1 MRAAETHLREAR
13 ETYLK
18 KTHWNI
24 QSEWDVETNNREREM
39 KRGQTQTE
47 FSMYVQEILYFAVIH
62 YSWAGSVK
70 HSQWRASAG
79 VTSRCLRAGE
89 TASLE
94 ADTMHSLII
103 TSPVKHA
110 LTEMMDWYDMHK
122 SLRRFLLKTV
132 SDWEMLSGQTSLFS
146 ETMLCL
152 LLFFSNQPK
161 NRIVLDQYYIL
172 FWCLNIL
179 E

>member
-1 MRAAETHLREAR
+1 M
-13 ETYLK
+13 
-18 KTHWNI
+18 
-24 QSEWDVETNNREREM
+24 ETNNREREM

-70 HSQWRASAG
+70 YSQWRASAG

-94 ADTMHSLII
+94 ADMLHKCLSLII
-103 TSPVKHA
+103 TCPVKHA

-122 SLRRFLLKTV
+122 SLRRFLLKNCKR
-132 SDWEMLSGQTSLFS
+132 SGNVVRADIFIQRDDTGKRKLLRF
-146 ETMLCL
+146 
-152 LLFFSNQPK
+152 LLFFSISSRTGSFWIN
-161 NRIVLDQYYIL
+161 IIL
-172 FWCLNIL
+172 CFDVWIKI
-179 E
+179 